1 MINVEAYILNYKDIK
16 DFDRKYTLLTKEFG
30 KIEAICK
37 SVLKPS
43 SKLAGHLEPVNF
55 SWLEII
61 ETKNGWQIIK
71 ALENNSFLNLRN
83 NLEAFKISL
92 SLAQF
97 LDEFVYGL
105 DIEIF
110 DLWQDF
116 LNKLNSYSL
125 EKEINFNF
133 LKAQFV
139 LKSLKILGFMPEL
152 NCANCGKK
160 ITTNAFLFENQ
171 FFCQACFSPKITG
184 RFINKETLEIISL
197 ILNNLWF
204 KNSSQAKEI
213 IEIANYFK
221 QKAFQFMV

>member
-1 MINVEAYILNYKDIK
+1 MINVNAYILNYKDIK

-43 SKLAGHLEPVNF
+43 SKLVGHLEPVNF

-83 NLEAFKISL
+83 NLEAFRVSL

-97 LDEFVYGL
+97 LDEFIYGL

-116 LNKLNSYSL
+116 LNKLDSYSL
-125 EKEINFNF
+125 EKEVNFNF
-133 LKAQFV
+133 LKAQFI
-139 LKSLKILGFMPEL
+139 LKSLKSLGFMPQL

-160 ITTNAFLFENQ
+160 ITTNALLFENQ
-171 FFCQACFSPKITG
+171 FFYQTCFSPKIPG
-184 RFINKETLEIISL
+184 RLVNKKHLEIISL
-197 ILNNLWF
+197 ILNHTWF
-204 KNSSQAKEI
+204 KNRYKDKDI
-213 IEIANYFK
+213 IELAT
-221 QKAFQFMV
+221 

>member
-1 MINVEAYILNYKDIK
+1 MINIEAYILNYKDIK
-16 DFDRKYTLLTKEFG
+16 DLDRKYILLTKEFG

-37 SVLKPS
+37 SVLKPN
-43 SKLAGHLEPVNF
+43 SKLVGHLEPINF

-71 ALENNSFLNLRN
+71 ALENNSFFNLRS
-83 NLEAFKISL
+83 NLEAFKITL

-110 DLWQDF
+110 NLWQNF
-116 LNKLNSYSL
+116 LNKINLYSL
-125 EKEINFNF
+125 EKEVNFNF
-133 LKAQFV
+133 LKAQFI

-160 ITTNAFLFENQ
+160 IVGNAFLFENQ
-171 FFCQACFSPKITG
+171 FFCQTCSLNKITEKY
-184 RFINKETLEIISL
+184 ISKKTLGIISM

-204 KNSSQAKEI
+204 KNSSQSKEV
-213 IEIANYFK
+213 IEITNYLEK
-221 QKAFQFMV
+221 KAFQFML